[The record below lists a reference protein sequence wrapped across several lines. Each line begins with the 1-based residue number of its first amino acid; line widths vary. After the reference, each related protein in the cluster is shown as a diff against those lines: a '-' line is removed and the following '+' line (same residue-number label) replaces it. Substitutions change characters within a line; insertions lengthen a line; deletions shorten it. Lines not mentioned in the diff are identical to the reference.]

1 MTEFRERFIAWELY
15 LRWEKIPWNERSI
28 SKTQRKIKRKDGKVK
43 YTKVTNGGP
52 KRIKAQEQEKMETVS
67 GGINLNKLK

>member
-1 MTEFRERFIAWELY
+1 
-15 LRWEKIPWNERSI
+15 
-28 SKTQRKIKRKDGKVK
+28 VK